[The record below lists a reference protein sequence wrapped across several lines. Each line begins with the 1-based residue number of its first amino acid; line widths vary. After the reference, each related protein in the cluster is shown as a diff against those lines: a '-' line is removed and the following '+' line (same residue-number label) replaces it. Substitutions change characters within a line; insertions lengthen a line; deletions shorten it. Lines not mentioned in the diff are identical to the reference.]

1 MELLNKLNSPQR
13 GAVLCTEGPL
23 LILAGAGS
31 GKTRVV
37 THRIAYLIKEKNV
50 APTSIMAV
58 TFTNKAADEM
68 KKRISDMIGK
78 SGKAVFVK
86 TFHSA
91 AVYILRKYGTAIG
104 IPENF
109 SIYDSRDQEDLV
121 KEIILEMRLDPKK
134 IKPFTIMSK
143 ISEIKDKAQLIE
155 GGDILALMP
164 KIPGLNFP
172 ELYEQYHE
180 RLRSRNAL
188 DFNDLLVELVNLLRK
203 SPETLEK
210 LQNQWRYFMIDE
222 YQDTNTAQYLIVKYL
237 AEKTRNVCVVGD
249 DDQSIYSW
257 RGADIRNILNFEKDY
272 PEANVIKLEHNYRS
286 TKGILDAASCVITKN
301 TERMGKAIISARGE
315 GERPV
320 WCTVNNEYG
329 EAEYVVRTMS
339 RMKREE
345 GFKNSDIA
353 LFYRTN
359 AQSRVFEGYL
369 RRENIPYRII
379 GGLKFYDRK
388 EIKDIVCYLKFV
400 VNLKD
405 TGSLLRI
412 INTPARGIGPKAIEQ
427 LRDTAYTMQKTEWEI
442 IDGDIPIAGKISK
455 GIHEFKKAIRL
466 GIDLNDRVPR
476 EVKLSSL
483 VMDLIEASGYRQA
496 LYEENTDEAKN
507 KISNIDE
514 FINSVFEFEVREPE
528 GTLSQFLQEIMLM
541 SSEEDPDD
549 KDKNNAVTL
558 MTVHCAK
565 GLEYPVVFLT
575 GMEENLFPHGN
586 CVDDEKA
593 VEEERRLCYVGI
605 TRAMDRLFMTSAELR
620 RAYGGIDYRTPSRFL
635 LEIDMD
641 LLDRVY
647 FEESSG
653 MSAMKSEKPQWNYNN
668 QEYATTGKIQAE
680 PKEQTLFDDQ
690 TDYSESALPGSK
702 YQKKDRVIHPKY
714 GIGRVISIEGA
725 GDNLKLSI
733 IFDTA
738 GLKTFMEKYTPLEKM
753 Q

>member
-1 MELLNKLNSPQR
+1 MDLLDKLNTPQR
-13 GAVLCTEGPL
+13 GAVLCTDGPL

-37 THRIAYLIKEKNV
+37 THRIAYLIKMKNV
-50 APTSIMAV
+50 PPTSIMAV

-68 KKRISDMIGK
+68 KKRLTGMIGK
-78 SGKAVFVK
+78 QGKFVFVK

-91 AVYILRKYGTAIG
+91 AVFILRKYGTAIG

-109 SIYDSRDQEDLV
+109 SIYDSRDQEELV

-134 IKPFTIMSK
+134 IKPFSIMSK
-143 ISEIKDKAQLIE
+143 ISEIKDKSQMGE
-155 GGDILALMP
+155 GGNDILALMP

-172 ELYEQYHE
+172 YLYEEYHA
-180 RLRSRNAL
+180 RLKSRNAL
-188 DFNDLLVELVNLLRK
+188 DFNDLLVELVNLLRR

-210 LQNQWRYFMIDE
+210 LQQQWKYFMIDE

-272 PEANVIKLEHNYRS
+272 PEANTIRLEHNYRS
-286 TKGILDAASCVITKN
+286 TKEILDAASCVITQN
-301 TERMGKAIISARGE
+301 TERMGKAIISARGP
-315 GERPV
+315 GFRPV

-345 GFKNSDIA
+345 GFQNKDMA

-359 AQSRVFEGYL
+359 AQSRVFEGAL
-369 RRENIPYRII
+369 RRENISYRII

-388 EIKDIVCYLKFV
+388 EIKDILCYLKFI

-427 LRDTAYTMQKTEWEI
+427 LRDTAYKMEKTEWEI

-455 GIHEFKKAIRL
+455 GISEFKKAIRL
-466 GIDLNDRVPR
+466 GIDLNSRVPL

-483 VMDLIEASGYRQA
+483 LIDVIDASGYRQA

-514 FINSVFEFEVREPE
+514 FINSVFEFEMREPD
-528 GTLSQFLQEIMLM
+528 GTLSQFLQEVMLM
-541 SSEEDPDD
+541 SSEEDPDNS
-549 KDKNNAVTL
+549 KDNSVTL

-575 GMEENLFPHGN
+575 GMEEGLFPHGN
-586 CVDDEKA
+586 CIEDEKA

-605 TRAMDRLFMTSAELR
+605 TRAMDRLFMTNAELR
-620 RAYGGIDYRTPSRFL
+620 RSYAGVDYREASRFL
-635 LEIDMD
+635 FEIETSLME
-641 LLDRVY
+641 RVY
-647 FEESSG
+647 FEDPNGG
-653 MSAMKSEKPQWNYNN
+653 MAPSPRERQQFNN
-668 QEYATTGKIQAE
+668 QGYGSTGRSTA
-680 PKEQTLFDDQ
+680 PSPSTDLFQ
-690 TDYSESALPGSK
+690 NPVSEAAPVSASK
-702 YQKKDRVIHPKY
+702 YRPKDRVIHPKY
-714 GIGRVISIEGA
+714 GIGRVVVVEGS
-725 GDNLKLSI
+725 GDNLKLTI
-733 IFDTA
+733 VFETA
-738 GLKTFMEKYTPLEKM
+738 GLKSFLEKYTPLEKV
-753 Q
+753 

>member
-1 MELLNKLNSPQR
+1 
-13 GAVLCTEGPL
+13 
-23 LILAGAGS
+23 
-31 GKTRVV
+31 
-37 THRIAYLIKEKNV
+37 
-50 APTSIMAV
+50 
-58 TFTNKAADEM
+58 
-68 KKRISDMIGK
+68 
-78 SGKAVFVK
+78 
-86 TFHSA
+86 
-91 AVYILRKYGTAIG
+91 
-104 IPENF
+104 
-109 SIYDSRDQEDLV
+109 
-121 KEIILEMRLDPKK
+121 
-134 IKPFTIMSK
+134 
-143 ISEIKDKAQLIE
+143 
-155 GGDILALMP
+155 
-164 KIPGLNFP
+164 
-172 ELYEQYHE
+172 
-180 RLRSRNAL
+180 
-188 DFNDLLVELVNLLRK
+188 
-203 SPETLEK
+203 
-210 LQNQWRYFMIDE
+210 
-222 YQDTNTAQYLIVKYL
+222 
-237 AEKTRNVCVVGD
+237 
-249 DDQSIYSW
+249 
-257 RGADIRNILNFEKDY
+257 
-272 PEANVIKLEHNYRS
+272 
-286 TKGILDAASCVITKN
+286 
-301 TERMGKAIISARGE
+301 
-315 GERPV
+315 
-320 WCTVNNEYG
+320 
-329 EAEYVVRTMS
+329 
-339 RMKREE
+339 
-345 GFKNSDIA
+345 
-353 LFYRTN
+353 
-359 AQSRVFEGYL
+359 
-369 RRENIPYRII
+369 
-379 GGLKFYDRK
+379 
-388 EIKDIVCYLKFV
+388 
-400 VNLKD
+400 
-405 TGSLLRI
+405 
-412 INTPARGIGPKAIEQ
+412 
-427 LRDTAYTMQKTEWEI
+427 
-442 IDGDIPIAGKISK
+442 
-455 GIHEFKKAIRL
+455 
-466 GIDLNDRVPR
+466 
-476 EVKLSSL
+476 
-483 VMDLIEASGYRQA
+483 MDLIEASGYRQA

-690 TDYSESALPGSK
+690 TDYSESALTGSK